1 MNYYIITLCDNNII
15 MQGASET
22 KEGVLSLLNEIK
34 KMEHNIYGK
43 NTMIYQILSKEEI
56 VRIKGKYNIIIK

>member
-1 MNYYIITLCDNNII
+1 
-15 MQGASET
+15 MQGASDT
-22 KEGVLSLLNEIK
+22 KEGALSLLNEIK

-43 NTMIYQILSKEEI
+43 NTMIYQILNKEEI